1 MATFFE
7 QVQEMG
13 LRQAAITK
21 VDETVERLTAG
32 MNIADIRGA
41 LRGDEPRRPNP
52 RLRPHADGFWFHIRP
67 SFYHTEVTHIYPT
80 FRLGWLS
87 TFMFVW
93 ETITGIILMVF
104 YTPSPLA
111 AYSNMWNILGNV
123 PLGQLMRNMHRLGAE
138 VMVIAVALHMLRTF
152 VTGSYKKPR
161 QFTWATGMLLLFFT
175 LLLSFSGYLLPWDQL
190 AYWALTVF
198 LSGAEAAPAPPI
210 PGLDPIAFNRNVLL
224 IAQGGP
230 ALGAGG
236 LLRWYLFH
244 VLLFPLIVGVFFFVH
259 YYKVVLYGISLP
271 PGREEIG
278 EDTAKRVPRNE
289 RTYFTPDILT
299 SELMWTALITLFLT
313 AGSLWLWDAPLEHHA
328 DPIVTPLHVV
338 APWYLSWSQGWL
350 KLGDKTLVVGA
361 IPLLLVIF
369 MAMPYV
375 EVGKSRRY
383 ADRRVGL
390 TVAMLFIAFMLV
402 SNWMGSPEYRVNS
415 SPDREVGIE
424 VLPEEGPS
432 TMKAVPYEYLEEGVW
447 PPGFSV
453 ANNPHLTEALAEFQ
467 HAMENHSCRLEE
479 DLSQAERE
487 AEEQAGD
494 EHKWKECIYVEVD
507 EEGEIIPWEDRRFDN
522 GFSDNAMANPY
533 AELRIEEIQP
543 GLKKLT
549 LAFQVENPDPNS
561 DELII
566 DEASWTAFI
575 HKDANYVGECRFANK
590 NC

>member
-13 LRQAAITK
+13 LKQATIAKI
-21 VDETVERLTAG
+21 DESVERLTSG
-32 MNIADIRGA
+32 LNISDVRGA

-67 SFYHTEVTHIYPT
+67 SFYHTEVTHIYPS
-80 FRLGWLS
+80 FRLGWLA
-87 TFMFVW
+87 TFAFVW

-104 YTPSPLA
+104 YTPSPAA

-152 VTGSYKKPR
+152 ITGSYKRPR
-161 QFTWATGMLLLFFT
+161 QFTWATGVILLFFT

-198 LSGAEAAPAPPI
+198 LSGAEAAPPPPI
-210 PGLDPIAFNRNVLL
+210 PGLDGAVFNQNVLL
-224 IAQGGP
+224 ILQGAP
-230 ALGAGG
+230 SLGEGG

-244 VLLFPLIVGVFFFVH
+244 VLLFPLIVGIFFFVH
-259 YYKVVLYGISLP
+259 YYKVVLHGLSLP

-350 KLGDKTLVVGA
+350 KLADKTLVVGF
-361 IPLLLVIF
+361 IPLLLVAFIV
-369 MAMPYV
+369 MPYF

-390 TVAMLFIAFMLV
+390 TVAFLFIAVMLV
-402 SNWMGSPEYRVNS
+402 SNWMGSPEFRVQS
-415 SPDREVGIE
+415 SPDLEVSQEIM
-424 VLPEEGPS
+424 PQEGPS
-432 TMKAVPYEYLEEGVW
+432 FLLGVPYEHLV
-447 PPGFSV
+447 PGTYSPGQEV
-453 ANNPHLTEALAEFQ
+453 PGNPHLTRALEEFAA
-467 HAMENHSCRLEE
+467 AMERRSCTLRGDPQYDTCEE
-479 DLSQAERE
+479 TGEERW
-487 AEEQAGD
+487 GN
-494 EHKWKECIYVEVD
+494 Y
-507 EEGEIIPWEDRRFDN
+507 FT
-522 GFSDNAMANPY
+522 SNAMPDPTAS
-533 AELRIEEIQP
+533 LRIEELQP
-543 GLKKLT
+543 NLMQLT
-549 LAFQVENPDPNS
+549 LFFQAANPNNPD
-561 DELII
+561 ELLI
-566 DEASWTAFI
+566 DSAPVSYR
-575 HKDANYVGECRFANK
+575 HHDSNYEEECRFVNK
-590 NC
+590 DC